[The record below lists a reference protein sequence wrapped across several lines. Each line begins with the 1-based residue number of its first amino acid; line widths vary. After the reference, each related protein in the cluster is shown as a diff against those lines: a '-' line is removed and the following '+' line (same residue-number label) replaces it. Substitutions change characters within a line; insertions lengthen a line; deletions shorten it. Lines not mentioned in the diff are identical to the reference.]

1 MQKIWLGL
9 LALLLLSA
17 ATTVLSASEAAPYKE
32 VDAPIA
38 FLLSHDAEVKAIL
51 AQAPQDTL
59 AAEQRDLIKKRINSA
74 FDFAELGRLALGT
87 HWEACTAAER
97 AHFISL
103 FSGIVEEQNFDSF
116 LRYYREGNI
125 DYKSQ
130 ELNGDRATVVAS
142 IPLKRESVEI
152 VYNLHRVDDHWR
164 IYDLSI
170 DGASTAE
177 GNRRRY
183 ARYIEK
189 NSYDKL
195 IQQLDKQLK
204 RLQEN
209 GS

>member
-1 MQKIWLGL
+1 MQKIGIGL
-9 LALLLLSA
+9 LGLLLLSA
-17 ATTVLSASEAAPYKE
+17 SPPALSASEAAPSKE

-38 FLLSHDAEVKAIL
+38 FLLNHDAEVKGIL
-51 AQAPQDTL
+51 EQTPQDSL
-59 AAEQRDLIKKRINSA
+59 AAEQRNLIKKSINSA
-74 FDFAELGRLALGT
+74 FDFAELSRLALGKHWQERTAEERT
-87 HWEACTAAER
+87 HFVST
-97 AHFISL
+97 

-116 LRYYREGNI
+116 LRYYREGSI

-130 ELNGDRATVVAS
+130 EINGDKATVIAS
-142 IPLKRESVEI
+142 IPLERERVEI
-152 VYNLHRVDDHWR
+152 VYDLHRVGDHWR